1 MLATITRPA
10 KSVARTIPGVEAP
23 VSSNTVILE
32 NIELTEF
39 IDGQLEAKRDGASNI
54 SITGVSKFWGPLTY
68 SVFPGDLIN
77 NIYKVIA
84 AVPRRRRTY
93 ILAERLS

>member
-10 KSVARTIPGVEAP
+10 KSMARTIPGVEAP
-23 VSSNTVILE
+23 TSTDTVVLA
-32 NIELTEF
+32 NVELIEF
-39 IDGQLEAKRDGASNI
+39 IDGQLEAKRDGASGI

-68 SVFPGDLIN
+68 AIFPGDLIN
-77 NIYKVIA
+77 NMYKVIA
-84 AVPRRRRTY
+84 ATPRRRKTF